1 MAQRPSFLY
10 HSSNIKKKKNE
21 CGVKRQY
28 SVSIINF
35 ASMQVADYQ
44 SPTVLANYVLLL
56 SYLSKVLKY
65 STKANYSIQKF

>member
-1 MAQRPSFLY
+1 M
-10 HSSNIKKKKNE
+10 
-21 CGVKRQY
+21 RQKTID

-65 STKANYSIQKF
+65 STKVNYSIQNF